1 MKILTK
7 LSESNLSCFPA
18 FLHNAKHD
26 VFRPESVNRSA
37 QVGIAPANA
46 DDGILKAADVIV
58 GSNNESAVA
67 QAVAYIEAHYC

>member
-1 MKILTK
+1 MIR
-7 LSESNLSCFPA
+7 A
-18 FLHNAKHD
+18 
-26 VFRPESVNRSA
+26 A